1 MPNAVPKQP
10 PLTLSQYASAAS
22 ETDRFAKV
30 PGGTSKL
37 TFGFFGEVGG
47 LLAAL
52 KKVNRDQL
60 LESET
65 EVAGEEI
72 GDALWYLVAMSAAQ
86 NVDPQQLGQHCL
98 ASLRKRFNEC
108 DHDGHGAVSFR
119 QIDGIID
126 VHGSDLALRRVEL
139 LSELARMS
147 GEVVGHGTREQLS
160 LGDATRANQFGQ
172 LLAVLG
178 LVCASF
184 LLKLEDVARDNLVK
198 IHGRWPG
205 SSRAYRD
212 AFDNS
217 FPEHERLPRIL
228 PIEFIERGQVGSTY
242 VVQRLNGVHVGDRLT
257 DNSNEADDYR
267 FHDVFHLAY
276 VAHLG
281 WSPVIR
287 SLLKLKRKSNAA
299 VDENE
304 DGARAMIIEE
314 GIATWIFNHAKRRR
328 FYEDVEPGKLD
339 YGLLKQVHSMVSGYE
354 VDSCPLWQWE
364 QAILD
369 GFRVFRELRKT
380 EHRGGMVVVNM
391 TDHTLT
397 FQPATRSTE

>member
-1 MPNAVPKQP
+1 M
-10 PLTLSQYASAAS
+10 
-22 ETDRFAKV
+22 
-30 PGGTSKL
+30 
-37 TFGFFGEVGG
+37 
-47 LLAAL
+47 
-52 KKVNRDQL
+52 
-60 LESET
+60 
-65 EVAGEEI
+65 
-72 GDALWYLVAMSAAQ
+72 
-86 NVDPQQLGQHCL
+86 
-98 ASLRKRFNEC
+98 
-108 DHDGHGAVSFR
+108 
-119 QIDGIID
+119 
-126 VHGSDLALRRVEL
+126 
-139 LSELARMS
+139 
-147 GEVVGHGTREQLS
+147 
-160 LGDATRANQFGQ
+160 
-172 LLAVLG
+172 AVLG

-198 IHGRWPG
+198 IRGRWPG

-228 PIEFIERGQVGSTY
+228 PIEFIERGRVGSTY

-397 FQPATRSTE
+397 FQPATRSAE